1 MGARGLKEMMQN
13 QDVLKI
19 IDGLCNKL
27 QDTEFADYDEEKDLV
42 TDVGDFVK
50 EFIATELGEFGAV
63 WVRGKDKGKII
74 SAWAYGA
81 DFWPDIAVEVR
92 GLPTV
97 AITVRLAKRGQDLTE
112 ALASAVGSSVIHS
125 VQYSYAIPFVLDRTD
140 SDPRQ
145 HWFDSEIEERLWGD
159 HRISLVVR
167 Q

>member
-1 MGARGLKEMMQN
+1 MMQN

-19 IDGLCNKL
+19 IDGLTNKL
-27 QDTEFADYDEEKDLV
+27 QDTELGDYHEEEDLV
-42 TDVGDFVK
+42 AEVGELVKDF
-50 EFIATELGEFGAV
+50 IGTELGEFGAV
-63 WVRGKDKGKII
+63 WIRGKDKGKII
-74 SAWAYGA
+74 SVWAYGA
-81 DFWPDIAVEVR
+81 EFWPDIAVEVR
-92 GLPTV
+92 GIPTV
-97 AITVRLAKRGQDLTE
+97 AITVRQARRDDDLAVV
-112 ALASAVGSSVIHS
+112 LAHAIGSSVMHS

>member
-1 MGARGLKEMMQN
+1 MMQN

-19 IDGLCNKL
+19 IDGLTNKL
-27 QDTEFADYDEEKDLV
+27 QEAEF
-42 TDVGDFVK
+42 GDFDNEEDLMAEVGELVK
-50 EFIATELGEFGAV
+50 DFIGVELGEFGAA

-74 SAWAYGA
+74 SVWAYGA
-81 DFWPDIAVEVR
+81 DFWPDISVEVR

-97 AITVRLAKRGQDLTE
+97 AITVRLAKRDDDLSE
-112 ALASAVGSSVIHS
+112 ILAHAVGSAMIHS

-145 HWFDSEIEERLWGD
+145 HWFDSEIEERLWAD
-159 HRISLVVR
+159 HHISLVVR

>member
-1 MGARGLKEMMQN
+1 MQN
-13 QDVLKI
+13 QDVLKMV
-19 IDGLCNKL
+19 DGLCNKL
-27 QDTEFADYDEEKDLV
+27 QEAELEDYGEEKDLIA
-42 TDVGDFVK
+42 DVSEVVKDF
-50 EFIATELGEFGAV
+50 ISAELGEFGAV

-74 SAWAYGA
+74 SVWAYGT

-92 GLPTV
+92 GIPTV
-97 AITVRLAKRGQDLTE
+97 AITVRQANRDDGLAVV
-112 ALASAVGSSVIHS
+112 LAHAIGSSVVHS

-145 HWFDSEIEERLWGD
+145 HWFDSEIEERLWAD

>member
-1 MGARGLKEMMQN
+1 MMQN

-19 IDGLCNKL
+19 IDGLSNKL
-27 QDTEFADYDEEKDLV
+27 LDTELGDYHDEEELV
-42 TDVGDFVK
+42 AEVGELVK
-50 EFIATELGEFGAV
+50 EFIGTELGEFGAV

-74 SAWAYGA
+74 SVWAYGA

-92 GLPTV
+92 GIPTV
-97 AITVRLAKRGQDLTE
+97 AIMVRLAKRDDDLTE
-112 ALASAVGSSVIHS
+112 ALASAVGRSMIHS

-140 SDPRQ
+140 SDSQQ
-145 HWFDSEIEERLWGD
+145 HWFDGEIEERLWAD

>member
-1 MGARGLKEMMQN
+1 MMQN

-19 IDGLCNKL
+19 IDGLSNKL
-27 QDTEFADYDEEKDLV
+27 LDTELGDYHDEEDLV
-42 TDVGDFVK
+42 AEVGELIK
-50 EFIATELGEFGAV
+50 EFIGTELGEFGAV

-74 SAWAYGA
+74 SVWAHGA

-92 GLPTV
+92 GIPTV
-97 AITVRLAKRGQDLTE
+97 AITVRLAKRDDDLTE
-112 ALASAVGSSVIHS
+112 ALASAVGRSMIHS

-140 SDPRQ
+140 SDSRQ
-145 HWFDSEIEERLWGD
+145 HWFDGEIGERLWDD

>member
-1 MGARGLKEMMQN
+1 M
-13 QDVLKI
+13 V
-19 IDGLCNKL
+19 DGLCNKL
-27 QDTEFADYDEEKDLV
+27 QEAELEDYGEEKDLIA
-42 TDVGDFVK
+42 DVSEVVKDF
-50 EFIATELGEFGAV
+50 ISAELGEFGAV

-74 SAWAYGA
+74 SVWAYGA

-97 AITVRLAKRGQDLTE
+97 AITVRQARRDDDLAVV
-112 ALASAVGSSVIHS
+112 LAHAVGSSVIHS

-145 HWFDSEIEERLWGD
+145 HWFDSEIEERLWAD
-159 HRISLVVR
+159 HRISVVVR

>member
-1 MGARGLKEMMQN
+1 MQN

-19 IDGLCNKL
+19 IDGLCDRL
-27 QDTEFADYDEEKDLV
+27 REAEFEDYGEEKDLIA
-42 TDVGDFVK
+42 DVSEVVK
-50 EFIATELGEFGAV
+50 EFIGAELGELGAV
-63 WVRGKDKGKII
+63 WVRGKDKGKIV
-74 SAWAYGA
+74 SVWAFGT

-92 GLPTV
+92 GVPVV
-97 AITVRLAKRGQDLTE
+97 AITVRQANRGEDLAA
-112 ALASAVGSSVIHS
+112 ALAHAIGSTMMHS

-145 HWFDSEIEERLWGD
+145 HWFDSEIEEHLWAD

>member
-1 MGARGLKEMMQN
+1 MMEN

-19 IDGLCNKL
+19 IDGLTNKL
-27 QDTEFADYDEEKDLV
+27 QEAEFGDYREEEDLV
-42 TDVGDFVK
+42 AEVGELVKDFIGV
-50 EFIATELGEFGAV
+50 ELVEFGAV
-63 WVRGKDKGKII
+63 WVRGKDKGKIV
-74 SAWAYGA
+74 SVWAYGA

-97 AITVRLAKRGQDLTE
+97 AVTVRLAKRDDDLAE
-112 ALASAVGSSVIHS
+112 VLGSAVGGSVMHS

-145 HWFDSEIEERLWGD
+145 HWFDGEIEERLWAD

>member
-1 MGARGLKEMMQN
+1 MMQN

-19 IDGLCNKL
+19 IDGLSNKL
-27 QDTEFADYDEEKDLV
+27 LDTELGDYEGEEDLVAEVGELVKDLINV
-42 TDVGDFVK
+42 
-50 EFIATELGEFGAV
+50 ELGEFGAV
-63 WVRGKDKGKII
+63 WVRGEDKGKIV
-74 SAWAYGA
+74 SVWAYGA

-97 AITVRLAKRGQDLTE
+97 AITVRLAKRDDDLAE
-112 ALASAVGSSVIHS
+112 VLSSAVGSSVVHS

>member
-1 MGARGLKEMMQN
+1 MQN
-13 QDVLKI
+13 QDVLKMV
-19 IDGLCNKL
+19 DGLCNKL
-27 QDTEFADYDEEKDLV
+27 QEAELEDYGEEKDLIA
-42 TDVGDFVK
+42 DVSEVVKDF
-50 EFIATELGEFGAV
+50 ISAELGEFGAV

-74 SAWAYGA
+74 SVWACET

-92 GLPTV
+92 GIPTV
-97 AITVRLAKRGQDLTE
+97 AITVRQANRDDGLAVV
-112 ALASAVGSSVIHS
+112 LAHAIGSSVVHS

-145 HWFDSEIEERLWGD
+145 HWFDSEIEERLWAD